1 MRTDHIKLQIEKLR
15 VLEFLMKG
23 IETDNDET
31 TAEMLRKLKS
41 EIENVLLKDF

>member
-15 VLEFLMKG
+15 VLEFLMNN

-41 EIENVLLKDF
+41 EIDNVLLRDF

>member
-1 MRTDHIKLQIEKLR
+1 MRTNHIKLQIEKLR
-15 VLEFLMKG
+15 VLEFLMKD

>member
-15 VLEFLMKG
+15 VLEFLMKD
-23 IETDNDET
+23 IETDSDDT

-41 EIENVLLKDF
+41 EIENLLFSDF